1 MATGTWSIGGYKLP
15 DYHITE
21 TLANWGILPKS
32 STFINPVYAA
42 EYQAPA
48 ITGGGGGGGGGGSW
62 GGTTTAPAVQGVSTG
77 GTPAGY
83 NLNSQGTLVQSDV
96 NAGGGGTVDP
106 YAALRGEISGG
117 WDTYINSLDQQ
128 LGQLP
133 GQRSTLESQAQ
144 TQATGGQQDITGQQN
159 LALQD
164 IEGLRTKAT
173 ENQVKSLKDV
183 GSNIGNL
190 MNAGQVMLGSRG
202 AGDSSAAN
210 MYSYALTK
218 MGSKERGNVMGQ
230 TKSIMADL
238 DTREGRLNEIT
249 NQEKNKLTNWLN
261 TQLGSIAQWFQTAQ
275 QSLTQQKG
283 VAGQQKSSDLAQ
295 LSKSLLD
302 QATQMAMYYKS
313 QHDNLMS
320 GLNTWAANHSTDI
333 NSLRTNLQAV
343 SQLPISQVQA
353 QPIAGMPAFSGNN
366 FNLPGF
372 TGYGAGSTPDW
383 KKYPNNGYSY

>member
-372 TGYGAGSTPDW
+372 TGYNAGSTD
-383 KKYPNNGYSY
+383 KYDIYGNKIG